1 MTDWD
6 RHKEQMHMR
15 PRGIVRQLA
24 EAHATVVAAQGRI
37 EELEAQLDSMR
48 DDLADARRRADR
60 RHRGRGR
67 RRARAERL
75 LR

>member
-6 RHKEQMHMR
+6 RHKEHMR

-37 EELEAQLDSMR
+37 EELEVLLEAMR
-48 DDLADARRRADR
+48 DDLAEARR
-60 RHRGRGR
+60 
-67 RRARAERL
+67 L
-75 LR
+75 LQSEST